1 MLMSG
6 DPKPKPGRF
15 SLDAQRVSWGESQ
28 GSEVSALSCIHPG
41 PGGWFGWRRRE
52 AFVGGGQAGKAP
64 CPSCLLNCTEL

>member
-41 PGGWFGWRRRE
+41 PGGVVWVEEERGLRGRRAGRE
-52 AFVGGGQAGKAP
+52 SSLPIVF
-64 CPSCLLNCTEL
+64 TELH